1 MKKLFLLL
9 SLIFTLSLTSCLDNE
24 SGSVITNDAFI
35 GFNKVNP
42 VGDPANA
49 KFKAASYKMALDF
62 TKSTIELEINSAY
75 EEDADAVVLNLG
87 KLPFKMSSEGGY
99 TVSVDQIKP
108 KVNGQESGRYLITN
122 FKGKIWVYYKNVGG
136 KLEELKI
143 YEFSYIINNVT
154 EVVAYTHQ
162 PLFNCPETKVTDQGG
177 KLPEFKTS
185 LTQFQLTYNPTS
197 ANVRIINAKFAEGMP
212 QMDMTL
218 TEVPFVFTPN
228 GLRIFAEKAV
238 PSVNDTPFPQFT
250 FQNFTMNVYGN
261 GSEMTVRFTCP
272 VKGSIY
278 AVEAQGSVYPKK
290 EEPKN

>member
-24 SGSVITNDAFI
+24 SGSVIANDSFI
-35 GFNKVNP
+35 GFNKINKVGNP
-42 VGDPANA
+42 TDAQ
-49 KFKAASYKMALDF
+49 FKAASYKMALDF

-75 EEDADAVVLNLG
+75 EEDGDAVVLNLG
-87 KLPFKMSSEGGY
+87 KLPFKMSAEGGY
-99 TVSVDQIKP
+99 TIAVDQVKP
-108 KVNGQESGRYLITN
+108 KVNGTESGRYIITD

-162 PLFNCPETKVTDQGG
+162 PLFHCPETKVTDQNG
-177 KLPEFKTS
+177 KMPEFKTS
-185 LTQFQLTYNPTS
+185 LTQFELTYNPTS

-218 TEVPFVFTPN
+218 TEVPFTFTPN

-272 VKGSIY
+272 VKGSTY

-290 EEPKN
+290 EDPKN